1 MATGW
6 MTALKLVPW
15 GEVLEATP
23 QILQA
28 ARRLMGSAQKAPAPG
43 AGLAAGAGRSQN
55 AVAMTTADQWAA
67 LRDSVLQLQDEQ
79 RASAQLI
86 ESLAE
91 QNALLVRAVDALRVR
106 QQRLVWAA
114 WTLGI
119 TALGLLIWA
128 VTR

>member
-1 MATGW
+1 MAVGW

-15 GEVLEATP
+15 GEVIEATP

-28 ARRLMGSAQKAPAPG
+28 ARRLMGSTQKSPAAAAPH
-43 AGLAAGAGRSQN
+43 AGATGTT
-55 AVAMTTADQWAA
+55 AVTVTTADQLAV
-67 LRDSVLQLQDEQ
+67 LRQAVLQLQDEQ

-91 QNALLVRAVDALRVR
+91 QNALLVRAVDTLRVR
-106 QQRLVWAA
+106 QQRLVWGAWALGAA
-114 WTLGI
+114 T
-119 TALGLLIWA
+119 LGLLIWA